1 MNRGVRFKIP
11 NQYGKFVVDV
21 LEPVDCNKYTW
32 YIDRNEIIVSTSDG
46 CKELFKD
53 QVVKGTDFSNLIN
66 NNIYYMIFA
75 VLKAFPDSVS
85 ITQIAT
91 YEDFINSKCE
101 IIMLVAD
108 CTFTDVYC
116 KDISLIEKLY
126 DNAAAKR
133 YTEIEYID
141 ENDSRTGMYV

>member
-1 MNRGVRFKIP
+1 M
-11 NQYGKFVVDV
+11 
-21 LEPVDCNKYTW
+21 LEPVDCNKYSW
-32 YIDRNEIIVSTSDG
+32 YIDRDEIIVSTSDG
-46 CKELFKD
+46 CKGLFED

-66 NNIYYMIFA
+66 NNSYYMIFA
-75 VLKAFPDSVS
+75 VLKAFPDSVP

-108 CTFTDVYC
+108 NTFTDVYC

-126 DNAAAKR
+126 DNAAAKG

-141 ENDSRTGMYV
+141 ENDSRIGIYI